1 MTAILGAGIS
11 GLSAAYYAL
20 NNPKITS
27 LVIYEASN
35 RVGGWIRSLKQP
47 DGTIFEKGPRV
58 IRANSLQIL
67 DLVDELGLSAKVI
80 PIRHNHDAAR
90 NRYIYA
96 DNTLHCVPNSLN
108 ALVTKNTLLDCSLG
122 SLLWKDF
129 KAKKVPKDDESVY
142 NFLERRFGRDFAEKL
157 IAPVFCGIYGGDI
170 HELSAK
176 SCMKTAFE
184 AEQEHGSILKGLVLN
199 KFKEVLKKRKE
210 RKSKPETDT
219 ETNIKSNNKP
229 SRLSQRAK
237 MELWRIW
244 GIEGGFEQLPQKL
257 AENIT
262 ERGVNIKMQHKCEK
276 LTFNKDYVELTV
288 NGKNEKYSQVI
299 SSLPAKNL
307 AALLQSQHPELSKE
321 LYNIPTVS
329 IVVINLQFSENVL
342 PVSAFGVLVPPKEK
356 IPILG
361 VIFDSC
367 VVPKNSEMTVLTV
380 MMGGAWF
387 EKYFRECSS
396 EEQFR
401 TVALNCVK
409 KILGIDEDPK
419 AFHVSILKN
428 CIPQYTLG
436 HEQRLNR
443 IHEYIS
449 AHKIPLVL
457 CGSSYQAVGVPD
469 VILSAKQAVSDIN

>member
-11 GLSAAYYAL
+11 GLSAAYYGL

-27 LVIYEASN
+27 LVIFEASN

-47 DGTIFEKGPRV
+47 DGTIFEQGPRV

-67 DLVDELGLSAKVI
+67 ELVEELELSAEII
-80 PIRHNHDAAR
+80 PVKYNHDAAR
-90 NRYIYA
+90 NRYIYSNNA
-96 DNTLHCVPNSLN
+96 LHCVPNSISGLF
-108 ALVTKNTLLDCSLG
+108 TKNTLLNRPLTYH
-122 SLLWKDF
+122 LWKDF
-129 KAKKVPKDDESVY
+129 KARKVTKDDESVY
-142 NFLERRFGRDFAEKL
+142 NFMERRFGKDLPEKL

-176 SCMKTAFE
+176 SCMTSLFE
-184 AEQEHGSILKGLVLN
+184 AEQKHGSIVKGLIFN
-199 KFKEVLKKRKE
+199 KFHEILKKKKE
-210 RKSKPETDT
+210 TETKPETDT
-219 ETNIKSNNKP
+219 EINIKPNKP
-229 SRLSQRAK
+229 PSQLVQRAK
-237 MELWRIW
+237 TEVWRIW

-257 AENIT
+257 AKNIT
-262 ERGVNIKMQHKCEK
+262 ERGINIKMQHTCEK

-307 AALLQSQHPELSKE
+307 ANLVQEQHPHLSKE
-321 LYNIPTVS
+321 LCSIPTVS
-329 IVVINLQFSENVL
+329 IAVVNLQFSENVL
-342 PVSAFGVLVPPKEK
+342 PISAFGVLVPPKEK

-361 VIFDSC
+361 VLFDSC
-367 VVPKNSEMTVLTV
+367 VVPQNSKMTVLTV

-387 EKYFRECSS
+387 QQYFSECSS
-396 EEQFR
+396 EEQFK
-401 TVALNCVK
+401 TVAIKYVK
-409 KILGIDEDPK
+409 EILGIDEDPK
-419 AFHVSILKN
+419 AFHVSILKD

-443 IHEYIS
+443 IRKYIA